1 MNHSTRVWKVLFL
14 TLAFFVI
21 FSSCQGREPPKEAE
35 KPATAAPA
43 GPKGTVTFLCGA
55 ATMTV
60 GSNTAPLDIGA
71 DVPVDASITTD
82 KDAVCEIQFADFGSI
97 HIAEGSTLVVKKF
110 VADAT
115 HTESEMQL
123 TAGKVVCKVKKL
135 SGNDSFQIRT
145 PEMVCGVRGTV
156 FQVAREANKPVK
168 IAVSEGAVAVYPPSV
183 ETVDK
188 LAAPVAEELHACA
201 PVVAAGQEAAVT
213 TETMKTLDQTLTT
226 LVAAAEANPDKP
238 ATESVGEYKKI
249 AASVLADV
257 VPVSTESKDIFSD
270 ASNLQLGTTPAF
282 QGDAQN
288 QGATSAP
295 AAQGASQSVS
305 QGAGQSA
312 AQVPAA
318 PAKIKVTI
326 TVEPADA
333 KTTINGTAT
342 FKGSFSGLY
351 DEGTTL
357 GVKVESEG
365 FGTVEETVPVSGT
378 AEIQKG
384 IHLEK
389 KADAKAGS
397 KPEAKAEPQKPVAPS
412 FFPVSGSKLVSVAV
426 SSDGIYFASD
436 AKSAVYA
443 VSSDGKIL
451 WSAKTANG
459 SNSINPPV
467 AGGSCVAFM
476 GDKAL
481 SVFDAASGKSLW
493 SLNLD
498 KTNTGLYGR
507 HAAIAKGRLYL
518 TGDSGI
524 AVYDL
529 KTGSPVGTAAFDDGS
544 DMSPAIAGGKIH
556 VVSKTGVWHAINADT
571 FAVEKNLE
579 TNAVQPVASAPV
591 IQGNTLVFA
600 DRKGTVTAIDIAKES
615 ILWQSK
621 LDENRAVD
629 VFLDPVLTQS
639 AAYVFAKGKLYALA
653 LASGKTLFPPVD
665 ATSQGCV
672 AGGNLWIGTAGALIA
687 IPPAGGSPVK
697 KIAVPAAVSGIP
709 VVSGANLVVPLA
721 NGQLMVT
728 RLE

>member
-14 TLAFFVI
+14 TLAVFVF
-21 FSSCQGREPPKEAE
+21 FSSCQGREPPKEAV
-35 KPATAAPA
+35 KPAAAAPS
-43 GPKGTVTFLCGA
+43 GLKGTVTFLCGA

-60 GSNTAPLDIGA
+60 GSSTAPLDIGA

-82 KDAVCEIQFADFGSI
+82 KDAVCEVQFADFGSI

-156 FQVAREANKPVK
+156 FQVVREANKPVK

-188 LAAPVAEELHACA
+188 LAAPVAEELHECA

-213 TETMKTLDQTLTT
+213 TETMKTLDQTLST
-226 LVAAAEANPDKP
+226 LVAAVESNPDKP
-238 ATESVGEYKKI
+238 ATESVSEYKKI
-249 AASVLADV
+249 AASILADV
-257 VPVSTESKDIFSD
+257 APVSTEAKDVFSD

-282 QGDAQN
+282 HDDAQN
-288 QGATSAP
+288 QGAQAAP
-295 AAQGASQSVS
+295 AAQGAS

-312 AQVPAA
+312 AQVPAV

-351 DEGTTL
+351 EDGTTL
-357 GVKVESEG
+357 GVKAESEG
-365 FGTVEETVPVSGT
+365 FGTVEETVAVSGT
-378 AEIQKG
+378 AEIQKS

-389 KADAKAGS
+389 KADAKS
-397 KPEAKAEPQKPVAPS
+397 EPQKPAAPS

-459 SNSINPPV
+459 SNTINPPV

-476 GDKAL
+476 GDKVL
-481 SVFDAASGKSLW
+481 SVFDAGSGKSLW

-524 AVYDL
+524 AAYDL
-529 KTGSPVGTAAFDDGS
+529 KAGLPVGTAAFDDGS

-629 VFLDPVLTQS
+629 VFLDPVLTQN

-653 LASGKTLFPPVD
+653 LASGKSLFPPVD
-665 ATSQGCV
+665 ATSQCCV
-672 AGGNLWIGTAGALIA
+672 AGGNLWFGSAGALIA
-687 IPPAGGSPVK
+687 ISPAGGSPVK